1 MRAIVFA
8 IRNSGTSEMGFAIW
22 QIRCLA
28 MGGLCAVLISGC
40 SGRSMQ
46 PAGGKVLVDGVP
58 VKDGAVT
65 FYPVLPGRAASA
77 SIMEDGTFVLSSD
90 NPNDGLPEGEYKVT
104 IVADSWNANVSEK
117 EQKALEAMQKK
128 QGAIED
134 SSMMSG
140 GGRLTH
146 IVPAVYNDIATTPLT
161 QKVIKSSTP
170 QEFIFDIP
178 SKTAKK

>member
-1 MRAIVFA
+1 MRVAIAQVC
-8 IRNSGTSEMGFAIW
+8 I
-22 QIRCLA
+22 LLVV
-28 MGGLCAVLISGC
+28 GLCGMALSGC
-40 SGRSMQ
+40 GGRSMQ
-46 PAGGKVLVDGVP
+46 PAGGRVLVDGVP

-65 FYPVLPGRAASA
+65 FYPIEPGRAASA

-104 IVADSWNANVSEK
+104 IVADTWTANVSEK
-117 EQKALEAMQKK
+117 EMKAMEAMQKK

-140 GGRLTH
+140 GGKLTH
-146 IVPAVYNDIATTPLT
+146 IVPAIYNDIATTPLT

-170 QEFIFDIP
+170 QEFIFDLP
-178 SKTAKK
+178 SKKKK